1 VRIERSGDMGEGG
14 GDPDG
19 ARDTAFG
26 RKGIDA
32 RHEIRPKPQSD
43 HDGPE
48 MIRSARTTASH
59 ANSRP

>member
-1 VRIERSGDMGEGG
+1 MGKGG

-19 ARDTAFG
+19 AGNAAFC

-32 RHEIRPKPQSD
+32 RHEIRPEPQSD

-48 MIRSARTTASH
+48 MIRETRTTASH
-59 ANSRP
+59 AIRRA

>member
-1 VRIERSGDMGEGG
+1 MGEGG
-14 GDPDG
+14 GDPEG
-19 ARDTAFG
+19 ARHAAFG

-32 RHEIRPKPQSD
+32 RNKIRPEPQSD

-48 MIRSARTTASH
+48 MIRETRTTASH